1 MRQFKFRVWDK
12 KREKMCYCGSL
23 EFISTCLPMLAIQPY
38 AVYGQM
44 HTPAGLHHP
53 ETKYDE
59 SDKQFI
65 NTNQEDFEIQQFT
78 GLKDSNGVDIY
89 EGDIILEMWEENNPY
104 SNDFWNSCKSQFVVK
119 YDAPSFV
126 FPNRKSSSQR
136 LIKNYKIKVIGNI
149 FEHKNE

>member
-23 EFISTCLPMLAIQPY
+23 EFISSCLPMLAIQPY
-38 AVYGQM
+38 AVYGQI
-44 HTPAGLHHP
+44 HTPAGLHNP

-59 SDKQFI
+59 SNKQFV

-78 GLKDSNGVDIY
+78 GLKDADGVDIY
-89 EGDIILEMWEENNPY
+89 EGDIILETWEEKNHPY
-104 SNDFWNSCKSQFVVK
+104 GFDPDGWCIKDDIFTVK
-119 YDAPSFV
+119 YTSPSFNI
-126 FPNRKSSSQR
+126 PKPCNNQE
-136 LIKNYKIKVIGNI
+136 NYQLKVIGNI